1 MSFENFQEKIGFPCS
16 LICYL
21 HIRKATIH
29 AITKYNGNINSN
41 KSCNSI
47 STFMAKKQKGS
58 HSFRKILGT
67 PRNGNIYKG
76 MNIICTYFS
85 LIDVAMPDDIQ
96 LCCSLLGI
104 WNFSFWPI
112 KLSTFIY
119 QLYSNSLPV
128 AARLANRYRNVQ
140 ETEIDE
146 RCFWNT
152 KDNFNAPGRETFC
165 HVFFEH
171 PTSALILT
179 FRTKCL
185 MGIPEVEL
193 KPLIIAGIDN
203 EGKIDSISQIE
214 SILLLFC
221 IWEGKLR
228 KRALSYYT
236 VES

>member
-1 MSFENFQEKIGFPCS
+1 M
-16 LICYL
+16 
-21 HIRKATIH
+21 
-29 AITKYNGNINSN
+29 
-41 KSCNSI
+41 
-47 STFMAKKQKGS
+47 
-58 HSFRKILGT
+58 
-67 PRNGNIYKG
+67 
-76 MNIICTYFS
+76 
-85 LIDVAMPDDIQ
+85 
-96 LCCSLLGI
+96 
-104 WNFSFWPI
+104 
-112 KLSTFIY
+112 
-119 QLYSNSLPV
+119 

-203 EGKIDSISQIE
+203 EGKIDIVY
-214 SILLLFC
+214 LRLKAYFYFFAF
-221 IWEGKLR
+221 GK
-228 KRALSYYT
+228 
-236 VES
+236 EN